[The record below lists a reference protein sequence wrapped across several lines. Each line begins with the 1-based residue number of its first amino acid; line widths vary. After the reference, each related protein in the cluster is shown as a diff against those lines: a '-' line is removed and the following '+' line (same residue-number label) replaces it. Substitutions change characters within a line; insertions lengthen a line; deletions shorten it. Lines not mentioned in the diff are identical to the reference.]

1 MQEGAFSRTAH
12 RVAIRRAAHQL
23 LDHPKVLDD
32 PLALRI
38 IGPEAAHDLRS
49 NPKEHHAFARA
60 FRAFMVARSR
70 YAEDELGRA
79 VADGVSQFV
88 VLGAGL
94 DTFAYR
100 NPHAGLRVFE
110 VDHPATQAWKRKQ
123 LHAAKI
129 SIPDSLTFVPIDF
142 EKQTLRKR
150 LAEAGLNFNAP
161 AFFSW
166 LGVTSYLTREACMA
180 TLGLIANMPR
190 GSGVVF
196 DFALDPA
203 LLNAGQRQALDALA
217 NRVASVG
224 EPFQLFFDPAK
235 LQEDLRGLGFHR
247 TEFLQGAQINERYFH
262 NRTDDLRVRGGVG
275 HLMGAWV

>member
-1 MQEGAFSRTAH
+1 MQEGTFSRTAQ

-23 LDHPKVLDD
+23 LDHPRVLDD

-38 IGPEAAHDLRS
+38 IGSEAAHDLRS

-60 FRAFMVARSR
+60 FRAFMAVRSR
-70 YAEDELGRA
+70 YAEDELARA
-79 VADGVSQFV
+79 VADGVAQFV

-100 NPHAGLRVFE
+100 NPHANLRVFE
-110 VDHPATQAWKRKQ
+110 VDHPATQAWKREQ

-129 SIPDSLTFVPIDF
+129 SIPESLTFVPIDF
-142 EKQTLRKR
+142 EKQTLRER
-150 LAEAGLNFNAP
+150 LAEAGLNFNAQ

-166 LGVTSYLTREACMA
+166 LGVTPYLTREASMA
-180 TLGLIANMPR
+180 TLSLIAGMPR

-203 LLNAGQRQALDALA
+203 LLNAGQREALDALA
-217 NRVASVG
+217 KRVASVG
-224 EPFQLFFDPAK
+224 EPFQLFFDPVK
-235 LQEDLRGLGFHR
+235 LQADLRGLGFHR
-247 TEFLQGAQINERYFH
+247 TEFLQGAQINERYFR
-262 NRTDDLRVRGGVG
+262 NRTDDLCVRGGVG
-275 HLMGAWV
+275 HLMGAWA

>member
-1 MQEGAFSRTAH
+1 MQEGNFSRTAQ

-23 LDHPKVLDD
+23 LDHPRVLDD
-32 PLALRI
+32 PLAIRI
-38 IGPEAAHDLRS
+38 IGPEAAHDLQS

-70 YAEDELGRA
+70 YAEDELARA
-79 VADGVSQFV
+79 VANGVSQFV

-100 NPHAGLRVFE
+100 NPHPHLRVFE
-110 VDHPATQAWKRKQ
+110 VDHPATQAWKREQ
-123 LHAAKI
+123 LDAANI
-129 SIPDSLTFVPIDF
+129 SIPGSLTFVPIDF
-142 EKQTLRKR
+142 EKQTLRER
-150 LAEAGLNFNAP
+150 LSEAGLNFSDP

-166 LGVTSYLTREACMA
+166 LGVTPYLTRETCMA
-180 TLGLIANMPR
+180 TLSLIADMPQ

-203 LLNAGQRQALDALA
+203 LLNAGQREALDALA

-224 EPFQLFFDPAK
+224 EPFQLFFDPVK
-235 LQEDLRGLGFHR
+235 LQEDLRSLGFHR
-247 TEFLQGAQINERYFH
+247 TEFLQGAQINERYFS
-262 NRTDDLRVRGGVG
+262 NRADGLLVRGGIG